1 MKMLKCEKCG
11 GIIEDNKIFYDIH
24 DKFYCDCCVED
35 NKGIFVV
42 KDTSISVDTT
52 HKFFIKNQARK
63 FKSFDEATRKIEDDI
78 YNLEDSLKY
87 CIEQVTRNT
96 KKETKGS
103 VKHWE
108 NRVETK
114 KKFLEDFLKA
124 ISSEGKLF

>member
-1 MKMLKCEKCG
+1 MLFCEHCK
-11 GIIEDNKIFYDIH
+11 GIINDNENFYEIH
-24 DKFYCDCCVED
+24 DKFYCKNCVTD
-35 NKGIFVV
+35 DKGIYVV
-42 KDTSISVDTT
+42 KDTPISVDTT

-63 FKSFDEATRKIEDDI
+63 FKSFNEATRKIEDDI

>member
-1 MKMLKCEKCG
+1 MLFCEHCKG
-11 GIIEDNKIFYDIH
+11 MISNNEEFYEIH
-24 DKFYCDCCVED
+24 DKFYCKNCITDD
-35 NKGIFVV
+35 KGIFEV
-42 KDTSISVDTT
+42 KDTNISVNTN
-52 HKFFIKNQARK
+52 HKFFIKSQARK
-63 FKSFDEATRKIEDDI
+63 FKTFDEATRKIEDDI

-87 CIEQVTRNT
+87 CIEQVARNT

-124 ISSEGKLF
+124 ISSEGSLF

>member
-1 MKMLKCEKCG
+1 MLFCEHCT
-11 GIIEDNKIFYDIH
+11 GIINDNENFYEIH
-24 DKFYCDCCVED
+24 DKFYCKNCVTD
-35 NKGIFVV
+35 DKGIYVV
-42 KDTSISVDTT
+42 KDTPISVDTT

-63 FKSFDEATRKIEDDI
+63 FKSFNEATRKIEDDI

-114 KKFLEDFLKA
+114 KKFLEDFLKV